1 MKHTTS
7 RMLFSYWNTLR
18 GDRPAP
24 ERGDIDPGQIRH
36 VLANT
41 FILELGPDH
50 DADIRLAGTRLCALF
65 GRELKGEA
73 FDSLW
78 VASSRSEIQRCIDVV
93 VEESTGIV
101 AGIVGIA
108 QESRTIPLEMILLPL
123 RRHGK
128 ADSRILGALAP
139 AALPS
144 WIGMH
149 RVSRLDVISV
159 RVISPNRR
167 EIASFGGGDRS
178 RETAR
183 PLVVHKGGPVAQD

>member
-7 RMLFSYWNTLR
+7 RMLFSYWDTLR

-41 FILELGPDH
+41 FILELGPEH
-50 DADIRLAGTRLCALF
+50 GATIRLAGTRLCALF

-73 FDSLW
+73 FGSLW
-78 VASSRSEIQRCIDVV
+78 REPSRSEIQRCIDIVV
-93 VEESTGIV
+93 QESAGVV

-108 QESRTIPLEMILLPL
+108 QESRTVPLEMILLPL

-139 AALPS
+139 ASLPS

-149 RVSRLDVISV
+149 PVSRLDVTSV
-159 RVISPNRR
+159 RMISPNRR
-167 EIASFGGGDRS
+167 EIAGFGASNRG
-178 RETAR
+178 RETR
-183 PLVVHKGGPVAQD
+183 PFVVHAGGRVA